1 VELLIFYDAV
11 NEAIKIFIFFSY
23 IFYIYSGENIKVDLL
38 M

>member
-11 NEAIKIFIFFSY
+11 NEAIKIYFILF
-23 IFYIYSGENIKVDLL
+23 FYIYADENIKVKLL